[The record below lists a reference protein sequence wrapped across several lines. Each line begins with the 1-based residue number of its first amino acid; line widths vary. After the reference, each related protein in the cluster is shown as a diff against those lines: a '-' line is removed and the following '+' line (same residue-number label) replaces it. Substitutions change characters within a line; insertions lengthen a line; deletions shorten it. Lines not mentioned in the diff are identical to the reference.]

1 MAACSSSASE
11 APPVRNL
18 AGRGDLCCIN
28 TGTLGFRE
36 PIAVSAA
43 RIAEQGY
50 GHITP
55 WRQEIDEDHPER
67 AAAAIRAVGLSVAA
81 YCRTGYFPADDEAG
95 RRSAIDDNRRAL
107 EAAAV
112 LGAPMLVAVVGGMT
126 TGSKD
131 IAGCRQQILDGL
143 AALIP
148 TMQTTGVR
156 IALEPLHPVYAAD
169 RSLLNTLGQALDW
182 CEWLDPQRT
191 GCFGVAVDAYH
202 VWWDP
207 QLPASIARA
216 RDRILAL
223 HVCDWLR
230 ETCDPLQDRGMM
242 GDGVIDL
249 RNLRAMVE
257 AAGYRGPVEVEIF
270 SKLDWW
276 QRAPDDVLR
285 VCRERLFSVC

>member
-1 MAACSSSASE
+1 MAACSFNASE
-11 APPVRNL
+11 AAPVRDL

-28 TGTLGFRE
+28 TGTLGYRE

-50 GHITP
+50 GFITP
-55 WRQEIDEDHPER
+55 WRQEIDEKHPER
-67 AAAAIRAVGLSVAA
+67 DAAAIRAAGLSVAA
-81 YCRTGYFPADDEAG
+81 YCRTAYFPADDKAAREA
-95 RRSAIDDNRRAL
+95 AIDDNRRAL
-107 EAAAV
+107 ETAAV

-126 TGSKD
+126 LGSKD

-148 TMQTTGVR
+148 TIQATGVR

-182 CEWLDPQRT
+182 CELLDPQHT
-191 GCFGVAVDAYH
+191 GHFGVAVDAYH

-207 QLPASIARA
+207 QLSGSIARA
-216 RDRILAL
+216 GKRILAL

-230 ETCDPLQDRGMM
+230 ETRDPLQDRGMM

-276 QRAPDDVLR
+276 QRAPDEVLR
-285 VCRERLFSVC
+285 VCRERLFAVC